1 MPNCG
6 KADVS
11 QGLVTAVAVSD
22 DWNWPRRRRFDF
34 LQRQRALHCLDARQ
48 APDARHRKLGIG
60 IQIRSNDLKKEV
72 RAAGDAP
79 AGHDLR
85 QGRDRR
91 FEGARFRRM
100 SLADKRIAIVVDP
113 SLMIGLIAN
122 TIATI
127 AIGLGAV
134 EPAFGNMTLT
144 DVAGGRRFTL
154 VPYRGAV
161 CNVLDTLRL
170 VVRSL
175 FPSRKEQDGSRSGG
189 PLA

>member
-1 MPNCG
+1 
-6 KADVS
+6 
-11 QGLVTAVAVSD
+11 
-22 DWNWPRRRRFDF
+22 
-34 LQRQRALHCLDARQ
+34 
-48 APDARHRKLGIG
+48 
-60 IQIRSNDLKKEV
+60 
-72 RAAGDAP
+72 
-79 AGHDLR
+79 
-85 QGRDRR
+85 
-91 FEGARFRRM
+91 M

-113 SLMIGLIAN
+113 SLTIGLIAN

-154 VPYRGAV
+154 VPYRGAA

-175 FPSRKEQDGSRSGG
+175 FPSRKGQDGSRSGG
-189 PLA
+189 PPA